1 MCARLGWDM
10 NLHELRHYSATE
22 LIAAGVDVRT
32 VAGRLG
38 HSGGGTTTL
47 RVYTAWVSEADQRAS
62 GSLAGRMPELPPGI
76 ETDGAMAAIV
86 KPVTEASAPYLRI
99 ADDLRAAI
107 RCGALKLGD
116 RLPTVAELAKRYE
129 VAISTAHRAVAT
141 LTDAGLITV
150 SRGRPATV
158 AAEAISPTPGSIS
171 LKASR

>member
-1 MCARLGWDM
+1 
-10 NLHELRHYSATE
+10 ATE

-47 RVYTAWVSEADQRAS
+47 RVYTAWVSEADQRAA
-62 GSLAGRMPELPPGI
+62 GSLAGRMPELPAGI
-76 ETDGAMAAIV
+76 ETDGEMTAITT
-86 KPVTEASAPYLRI
+86 PVSETSAPYLRI

-116 RLPTVAELAKRYE
+116 RLPTVAELAKRYQ

-150 SRGRPATV
+150 SRGVPATV
-158 AAEAISPTPGSIS
+158 AVERVEAPPGS
-171 LKASR
+171 